1 MNNDDQA
8 KFAKNVYQVPG
19 QQSEHFE
26 TPQVDSAVE
35 LDDATID
42 QQFAEI
48 EREEVRLKFEEIA
61 LEISRLAAGDIE
73 PQPAPVETNT
83 MHPDAAVLLMHGR
96 NVKAKRAE
104 RHAGLVDIQTKRGL
118 GSIVTN
124 RFAVNSFDSE
134 KSIKIKQ
141 ALLHDLINQE
151 SNFGG
156 EIYPADP
163 DVTSRKFF
171 LLSTPDYDEW
181 FHQQTSS
188 VKSKDFTN
196 SYIVTP
202 HLIQKS
208 STYFDEV
215 EGHVKNVSV
224 IPSDGEIQNLKL
236 AVAQYYDRVSK
247 GIYDKPL
254 VARRRFRSK
263 NDYGLTA

>member
-19 QQSEHFE
+19 QQPEYFE
-26 TPQVDSAVE
+26 TSELIDPEFDEATVE
-35 LDDATID
+35 QEPA
-42 QQFAEI
+42 AEI
-48 EREEVRLKFEEIA
+48 NRDEVRLRVEAIA
-61 LEISRLAAGDIE
+61 REISMLAAGIVE
-73 PQPAPVETNT
+73 PQPAPVETN
-83 MHPDAAVLLMHGR
+83 MIHPDAAVLLMHGR
-96 NVKAKRAE
+96 NVKTKRNE
-104 RHAGLVDIQTKRGL
+104 RHAGLVEIQSKRGL
-118 GSIVTN
+118 GVN

-141 ALLHDLINQE
+141 ALLHDLINRE
-151 SNFGG
+151 SVFGG
-156 EIYPADP
+156 DIYPPDP

-171 LLSTPDYDEW
+171 LLPAENYDEW
-181 FHQQTSS
+181 FHQQTSP
-188 VKSKDFTN
+188 VRAKDFTN

-224 IPSDGEIQNLKL
+224 VPSDSEIQNLKL

-263 NDYGLTA
+263 NDHDLAA